1 MEDEIELTQRTLD
14 KITDKWTIR
23 ILCALSEDQSPVRFN
38 ELKRRVGGIT
48 QKVLSQ
54 HLRRLVR
61 SGLLERRVQ
70 TGGVLAVEYAVT
82 PLGETLREPLSVWYD
97 WAQANAEVI
106 HQSEA
111 EFDRNGS
118 DAEPRQV
125 LAGLPRDGFRL
136 P

>member
-1 MEDEIELTQRTLD
+1 MEDEIDLIQRTLD

-23 ILCALSEDQSPVRFN
+23 IFCAYSEDQSPIRFN

-82 PLGETLREPLSVWYD
+82 PLGQTLREPLSVWYD
-97 WAQANAEVI
+97 WAQANAEAI
-106 HQSEA
+106 DRCEA
-111 EFDRNGS
+111 DFDRAAS
-118 DAEPRQV
+118 V
-125 LAGLPRDGFRL
+125 T
-136 P
+136 